1 MTDVLQKQYALL
13 QFSRELVLN
22 FIQTQV
28 GDDLNRPVPV
38 YDNKTI
44 GYLLGHTARCYFDW
58 LSYFAQQQPS
68 GALIDQGITTVTQI
82 RQLYRQ
88 VDDLVIAFLENF
100 KEKMEVPI
108 NEKLPDGWPASATP
122 LQLFTQVLTHE
133 FHHKGQILLMCRI
146 LGHTPPETDV
156 SLAFPTW

>member
-1 MTDVLQKQYALL
+1 MDVLQKQYALT
-13 QFSRELVLN
+13 QSSRELVFN
-22 FIQTQV
+22 FIQTKV
-28 GDDLNRPVPV
+28 GDDLNRPVSA

-58 LSYFAQQQPS
+58 LSYFALQQPS
-68 GALIDQGITTVTQI
+68 GSLNDQGFTTVPLI
-82 RQLYRQ
+82 RHLYRQ

-108 NEKLPDGWPASATP
+108 NGKLPDNWPASATP

-133 FHHKGQILLMCRI
+133 FHHKGQIMLMCRI
-146 LGHTPPETDV
+146 LGYTPPETDT